1 MARNPVWTRDE
12 LILALDLYRRLG
24 QLGPENAEV
33 VALSR
38 LLRGLPLHGD
48 SDGATYRNASGVAM
62 KLGNFAA
69 LDPAEPGVGLTR
81 GGRGDREV
89 WDEYWPEPGRLSRTA
104 NAIRAAAPEAA
115 SVAGTPEEG
124 EAESPEGRLLYRMHV
139 RRERNRTLIAKK
151 KAAVLATTGSLV
163 CEVCGFD
170 FATRYGHRGEGFI
183 ECHHRIALADAGESR
198 TRLSDLAL
206 VCSNCHSMLHYRG
219 NLGLDDLRRSL
230 P

>member
-24 QLGPENAEV
+24 QVGPENAEV
-33 VALSR
+33 IALSG
-38 LLRGLPLHGD
+38 LLRGLPLYGEGD
-48 SDGATYRNASGVAM
+48 GTTYRNASGVAM

-89 WDEYWPEPGRLSRTA
+89 WDEYWPDPARLSRTA
-104 NAIRAAAPEAA
+104 NAIRAAAPDAA
-115 SVAGTPEEG
+115 SLAAAPEEG

-139 RRERNRTLIAKK
+139 RRERNRSLVAKK
-151 KAAVLATTGSLV
+151 KAAALADTGALL
-163 CEVCGFD
+163 CEVCGTD
-170 FATRYGHRGEGFI
+170 FAVRYGQHGEGFI
-183 ECHHRIALADAGESR
+183 ECHHRVALADAGETR

-219 NLGLDDLRRSL
+219 NLSVADLSKTL
-230 P
+230 K